1 MKIYSFNVQPR
12 LPERLEHLEELAHNF
27 WTTWNSDA
35 VNLFVRLDYDSWI
48 ESNQNP
54 VKMLGIVPQ
63 ERIERMASDDSYL
76 AAFDVVYAK
85 FKKYMEGDRWYTGKS
100 ENVIAYFSMEY
111 GLDISLP
118 TYSGGLG
125 VLSGDH
131 MKTASDLGLPL
142 VGVGLLYTQGYFRQ
156 YLGIDGFQ
164 QEMYPDY
171 DWFTMPVRL
180 VQDDKGAP
188 IKVYVQFH
196 DALVGVQVW
205 EAKVGR
211 NPVYLLDSNI
221 WENSPENR
229 TITSTLYGGGREKR
243 IKQEILLGIGGIRA
257 LTAMG
262 IRVHVT
268 HMNEGHSAFLAI
280 ERIRILMEDEHLT
293 YGEALRFIWNTNIFT
308 THTPVPAGNENFSIE
323 LMERYVKP
331 LVEKIRIPWNDFLA
345 LGIEDPT
352 NGNRQFCLTVLA
364 LRLSAYN
371 NGVSRLHGKISRH
384 MWQKIWENLPPDE
397 IPISHITNGVHPKTW
412 LSPQM
417 NDLLDKYFG
426 PRFTDEPMFLEIWDR
441 ISRVSDEELWRSHER
456 RREELVAYARERL
469 VSQLSGKGRSKADI
483 SLAEEVLSPYNLTI
497 SFARRFATYKRANL
511 LLRDRDR
518 LIRLLSD
525 NDRPIQII
533 FAGKA
538 HPEDIPGKEIIKEIV
553 HFSSDPK
560 VRSKVLFLEDYDFNL
575 ARYLIS
581 GSDIWL
587 NTPRRPLE
595 ASGTSGMKAAI
606 NGVLNVS
613 VLDGWWD
620 EAYSPDVG
628 WAIGRGEEYQDQ
640 DFHDEVEGEAL
651 YDLLEREIIPLF
663 YSRGRDDLPREWIRR
678 MKSCMKNI
686 GRQFSSY
693 RMLTEYSEKF
703 YMPALEN
710 YERFH
715 SDQCRN
721 TKLLAAYMERLEAD
735 WKNLEIRSVVVPSN
749 TSPMTSERIEVQATV
764 YLAEL
769 SPDDIACELY
779 YGHLSSEGD
788 IRGAGRIEMACSAR
802 KGKNADYKAEI
813 VCTTTGRHGF
823 SVRLIPKHELLA
835 HRYIPKY
842 IKWLEK

>member
-1 MKIYSFNVQPR
+1 
-12 LPERLEHLEELAHNF
+12 
-27 WTTWNSDA
+27 

-48 ESNQNP
+48 TSNQNP
-54 VKMLGIVPQ
+54 VKMLGVVPQ
-63 ERIERMASDDSYL
+63 ERIEQMASDDSYL
-76 AAFDVVYAK
+76 AAFDDVYAK
-85 FKKYMEGDRWYTGKS
+85 FRKYMDGDRWYTGKS
-100 ENVIAYFSMEY
+100 DNVIAYFSMEY

-118 TYSGGLG
+118 IYSGGLG

-142 VGVGLLYTQGYFRQ
+142 IGVGLLYTQGYFRQ

-180 VQDDKGAP
+180 VLDAKGAP
-188 IKVYVQFH
+188 VKVFVQFT

-211 NPVYLLDSNI
+211 SSVFLLDSNI
-221 WENSPENR
+221 WENTPENR

-243 IKQEILLGIGGIRA
+243 IKQEIILGIAGIRA
-257 LTAMG
+257 LSAMG
-262 IRVHVT
+262 IKAHVT

-280 ERIRILMEDEHLT
+280 ERIRMLMEDERLSFQ
-293 YGEALRFIWNTNIFT
+293 EALQFIWNTNIFT

-331 LVEKIRIPWNDFLA
+331 LVEKIKIPWNDFLA
-345 LGIEDPT
+345 LGLDDQG
-352 NGNRQFCLTVLA
+352 NGNQQFCLTVLA

-371 NGVSRLHGKISRH
+371 NGVSKLHGKISRH
-384 MWQKIWENLPPDE
+384 MWQNIWENLPSDE
-397 IPISHITNGVHPKTW
+397 IPISYITNGVHPKTW

-426 PRFTDEPMFLEIWDR
+426 PRFTDEPMYLDIWDR

-469 VSQLSGKGRSKADI
+469 VNQLSGKGRSKADI

-525 NDRPIQII
+525 NERPIQII

-553 HFSSDPK
+553 HFASDPK

-595 ASGTSGMKAAI
+595 ASGTSGIKAAI

-628 WAIGRGEEYQDQ
+628 WAIGRGEEYQDE

-663 YSRGRDDLPREWIRR
+663 YARGRDGLPREWIRR
-678 MKSCMKNI
+678 MKMCMKNI
-686 GRQFSSY
+686 GKQFSSY

-703 YMPALEN
+703 YMPAIAN
-710 YERFH
+710 YDRFSAEH
-715 SDQCRN
+715 CAN
-721 TKLLAAYMERLEAD
+721 TKLLAAYMEKLKVN
-735 WKNLEIRSVVVPSN
+735 WKNLEIKSVVTPVNS
-749 TSPMTSERIEVQATV
+749 SPTASEKIGVEASVF
-764 YLAEL
+764 LAEL
-769 SPDDIACELY
+769 APEDIACELY

-788 IRGAGRIEMACSAR
+788 IRDAKKVEMTCAAR
-802 KGKNADYKAEI
+802 KAKNADYKAEI
-813 VCTTTGRHGF
+813 ECSTTGRHGF
-823 SVRLIPKHELLA
+823 SIRIIPKHQLLA
-835 HRYIPKY
+835 HQYIPKY
-842 IKWLEK
+842 ITWLEK